1 MTYYLVKHCKL
12 VFGWEARMSTQKIS
26 LNDKYD
32 LSKSPVMLNGTQALV
47 RLMMMQKARDK
58 AAGLNTAGLVT
69 GYRGSPLGAV
79 DMQMQRAEKHLT
91 GSDVTFQYGLN
102 EDLAVTALWGAQQ
115 AEIRGEGKYDGVF
128 GLWYGKG
135 PGVDRSGD
143 AFRHANMAGSS
154 THGGVLVAMGDDH
167 TGESSTVL
175 HQSEWSLLDCYL
187 PIVSPAGVQEILDY
201 GIYGYE
207 LSRFSGLWVGLK
219 TMKDT
224 IEVTS
229 VVDGDPDRIQI
240 KRPEFDMPEGGLN
253 IRLADDRF
261 QQEDRIIDYKRF
273 AAEAFSHAN
282 KMDKRVWGKPGAKI
296 GFVAAGK
303 NWLDLV
309 HAMSLL
315 NIDET
320 MAERLGI
327 TTYKVG
333 QTWPMDVRG
342 FNAWAEGLDLIV
354 VVEEKRKLIEVQIKE
369 AIFDDRRG
377 RRVYGWY
384 KGGVG
389 EANREE
395 LFPTKY
401 ALDPIMIAEKLGGI
415 LIEEGRDT
423 EAVKAGLA
431 ALDDAKRADNAEEIA
446 ARLPYFCSGCPH
458 NSSTKLPDGSRAY
471 AGIGCHFM
479 VQWMDRETTGFTHM
493 GAEGANWIGEAPF
506 SNRTHVF
513 QNLGDG
519 TYNHS
524 GVQAIR
530 AALAEGTN
538 ITYKILYNDAV
549 AMTGGQQAEGGLT
562 AQQIA
567 HELKAMG
574 MKTIAVVYDDKEDV
588 DAKLFP
594 AGMRMHERAE
604 LMDVQKEF
612 EKVEGVSAILYIQT
626 CAAEKRRR
634 RKRGQFPDP
643 DQRVFINPDVCE
655 GCGDCG
661 IQSNCVSIVPKE
673 TELGRKRAIDQS
685 SCNKDFS
692 CVNGFCPSFLTVEG
706 AKIRKEATAELKL
719 PDLPEPKLPEI
730 IGTHNVVITGVGGT
744 GVVTI
749 GAVLAQAAQIDG
761 MGAGMMEMAGLAQK
775 GGAVH
780 IHCRLAKRPEDISAI
795 RVATGEAHA
804 LIGGDLVVSAGAKTI
819 GLMKTGQTGGVVNSH
834 EIITG
839 DFTRDTNFQLPTDRL
854 QVALQA
860 RLQDGLALFDASEL
874 ARVTMGDS
882 IFSNMMVFGAAWQQ
896 GLIPVSH
903 AAITEAITL
912 NGAAVERNLRAFEIG
927 RWAVVDPVEAA
938 KIAKPAN
945 VVQLP
950 KSLDEIITFRSDQLV
965 AYQGAGLAKRYVK
978 FLEGITDKPL
988 KEAVAKGYHK
998 LLAYKDEYE
1007 VARLLLSSQEKLAAE
1022 FEGDLKVS
1030 YNLAPPV
1037 FGGKLVNGRP
1047 QKRKFGPAMT
1057 PWLRLLAKMKP
1068 LRNTP
1073 LDVFGYTAE
1082 RKMERALIKQY
1093 ERDMKEWLP
1102 KAGEVDPEALIAL
1115 AELPLQI
1122 RGFGP
1127 VKLESEAKAAK
1138 RREELLIAL
1147 RQSGAPVQ
1155 NAAE

>member
-1 MTYYLVKHCKL
+1 
-12 VFGWEARMSTQKIS
+12 MSTQKIS
-26 LNDKYD
+26 LNDRYD
-32 LSKSPVMLNGTQALV
+32 LEKTPILLNGTQALV
-47 RLMMMQKARDK
+47 RLMLMQKARDV

-79 DMQMQRAEKHLT
+79 DMQMKRAEKLLT
-91 GSDVTFQYGLN
+91 QSDLTFQYGLN

-143 AFRHANMAGSS
+143 ALRHANMAGSS
-154 THGGVLVAMGDDH
+154 KHGGVLVAMGDDH

-201 GIYGYE
+201 GIYGYA

-229 VVDGDPDRIQI
+229 VVDGDPNRIALKTPDI
-240 KRPEFDMPEGGLN
+240 DLPADGLN
-253 IRLADDRF
+253 IRLDDDRF
-261 QQEDRIIDYKRF
+261 RQEDRIIDHKRF

-309 HAMSLL
+309 HALSLL
-315 NIDET
+315 NIDEN

-333 QTWPMDVRG
+333 QTWPMDMKG

-354 VVEEKRKLIEVQIKE
+354 VVEEKRKLIEIQIKE

-384 KGGVG
+384 KGGAG
-389 EANREE
+389 TMHREE

-401 ALDPIMIAEKLGGI
+401 ALDPIMIAEKLGNI
-415 LIEEGRDT
+415 LIEEGRDA
-423 EAVKAGLA
+423 EAIRAGLA
-431 ALDDAKRADNAEEIA
+431 ALDDARRADNAEEIA

-458 NSSTKLPDGSRAY
+458 NSSTKLPEGSRAY

-479 VQWMDRETTGFTHM
+479 VQWMDRETVGFTHM
-493 GAEGANWIGEAPF
+493 GGEGANWIGEAPF
-506 SNRTHVF
+506 SKRHHVF

-524 GVQAIR
+524 GVMAIR

-562 AQQIA
+562 AHQIA
-567 HELKAMG
+567 HELTAMG
-574 MKTIAVVYDDKEDV
+574 VKTIAVVYDEKEDV

-594 AGMRMHERAE
+594 SGMRMHERAD
-604 LMDVQKEF
+604 LMKVQHEF
-612 EKVEGVSAILYIQT
+612 EDVEGVSAIIYIQT

-634 RKRGQFPDP
+634 RKKGLFPDP
-643 DQRVFINPDVCE
+643 DQRVFINSDVCE

-661 IQSNCVSIVPKE
+661 VQSNCVSIVPKE

-692 CVNGFCPSFLTVEG
+692 CVNGFCPSFLTIEG
-706 AKIRKEATAELKL
+706 AKIKKSATASLEL
-719 PDLPEPKLPEI
+719 PDLPEPQLPEI
-730 IGTHNVVITGVGGT
+730 HGTHNVVITGVGGT

-761 MGAGMMEMAGLAQK
+761 KGAGMMEMAGLAQK

-780 IHCRLAKRPEDISAI
+780 IHCRLANRPEDISAI

-804 LIGGDLVVSAGAKTI
+804 LIGGDLVVSAGAKTL
-819 GLMKTGQTGGVVNSH
+819 GLTSTGRTGAVVNSH

-839 DFTRDTNFQLPTDRL
+839 EFTRNTDFSLPSDRL

-860 RLQDGLALFDASEL
+860 RLRDRVDLFDASEL
-874 ARVTMGDS
+874 ARISMGDS
-882 IFSNMMVFGAAWQQ
+882 IFSNMMVFGAAWQR
-896 GLIPVSH
+896 GLIPVSFD
-903 AAITEAITL
+903 AIKQAIEL
-912 NGAAVERNLRAFEIG
+912 NGAAVEKNLRAFDIG
-927 RWAVVDPVEAA
+927 RWAVLYPEDAA
-938 KIAKPAN
+938 RLLTPS

-950 KSLDEIITFRSDQLV
+950 KSLDDKIAYRRDRLV
-965 AYQGAGLAKRYVK
+965 EYQGKRLVKRYDK
-978 FLEGITDKPL
+978 LLSGISDVRL

-998 LLAYKDEYE
+998 LLTYKDEYE
-1007 VARLLLSSQEKLAAE
+1007 VARLLLSSREKAEAE
-1022 FEGDLKVS
+1022 FEGDLKIS
-1030 YNLAPPV
+1030 YNLAPPIL
-1037 FGGKLVNGRP
+1037 GGKDANGRP
-1047 QKRKFGPAMT
+1047 KKRKFGPSAE
-1057 PWLRLLAKMKP
+1057 RLFRILAKLKS
-1068 LRNTP
+1068 LRGTP
-1073 LDVFGYTAE
+1073 LDLFGYTAE

-1093 ERDMKEWLP
+1093 EADMKAWLP
-1102 KAGEVDPEALIAL
+1102 KAESVDRDALVAL

-1127 VKLESEAKAAK
+1127 VKRKSEQQAAK

-1147 RQSGAPVQ
+1147 KQGPDALKS
-1155 NAAE
+1155 AAE

>member
-1 MTYYLVKHCKL
+1 
-12 VFGWEARMSTQKIS
+12 MSTQKIS

-47 RLMMMQKARDK
+47 RLMMMQKARDT

-79 DMQMQRAEKHLT
+79 DTQMQRAQKQLHN
-91 GSDVTFQYGLN
+91 SDVTFQFGLN

-143 AFRHANMAGSS
+143 AFRHANMAGTSKN
-154 THGGVLVAMGDDH
+154 GGVLVAMGDDH

-229 VVDGDPDRIQI
+229 VVDGDPDRMTLV
-240 KRPEFDMPEGGLN
+240 RPDFDMPADGLN
-253 IRLADDRF
+253 IRLSDDRF

-327 TTYKVG
+327 STYKVG
-333 QTWPMDVRG
+333 QTWPMDMKG
-342 FNAWAEGLDLIV
+342 FKSWAEGLDLIV

-369 AIFDDRRG
+369 AIFDNRRG

-384 KGGVG
+384 KGETDSGR
-389 EANREE
+389 REE

-415 LIEEGRDT
+415 LIEEGRDA
-423 EAVKAGLA
+423 EAIKAGLE
-431 ALDDAKRADNAEEIA
+431 ALQDAKRADNAEEIA

-458 NSSTKLPDGSRAY
+458 NSSTKIPEGSRAY

-506 SNRTHVF
+506 SNRKHVF

-538 ITYKILYNDAV
+538 MTYKILFNDAV

-588 DAKLFP
+588 DPKLFP

-604 LMDVQKEF
+604 LMQVQKEF
-612 EKVEGVSAILYIQT
+612 AAVEGVSAIIYIQT

-634 RKRGQFPDP
+634 RKRGLFPDP

-661 IQSNCVSIVPKE
+661 VQSNCVSNVPKE

-692 CVNGFCPSFLTVEG
+692 CVNGFCPSFLTVAG
-706 AKIRKEATAELKL
+706 AKIRKEATAELNL
-719 PDLPEPKLPEI
+719 PDLPEPKLPTI
-730 IGTHNVVITGVGGT
+730 DGTHNVVITGVGGT

-761 MGAGMMEMAGLAQK
+761 LGAGMMEMAGLAQK

-819 GLMKTGQTGGVVNSH
+819 GLMKTGRTGGVVNSH

-860 RLQDGLALFDASEL
+860 RLRDDLSLFDASEL
-874 ARVTMGDS
+874 ARATMGDS
-882 IFSNMMVFGAAWQQ
+882 IFSNMMVFGAAWQR

-903 AAITEAITL
+903 SAIVEAITL

-927 RWAVVDPVEAA
+927 RWAGVAPAEAA
-938 KIAKPAN
+938 KISRPAS
-945 VVQLP
+945 VVALP
-950 KSLDEIITFRSDQLV
+950 KSLDEKIAFRAAQLV
-965 AYQGAGLAKRYVK
+965 AYQGKGLAKRY
-978 FLEGITDKPL
+978 DKLLAPISDPAL

-1030 YNLAPPV
+1030 YNLAPPI
-1037 FGGKLVNGRP
+1037 FGGKMVNGRP
-1047 QKRKFGPAMT
+1047 TKRKFGPGLT
-1057 PWLRLLAKMKP
+1057 PWLRLLAKLKP

-1093 ERDMKEWLP
+1093 ENDMQQWLP
-1102 KAGEVDPEALIAL
+1102 KASADTLEPLIAL

-1147 RQSGAPVQ
+1147 QQAGTPVK